1 MIKDLIKH
9 ADNINMSSPESWS
22 EPKDKVM
29 AKKSTTLSY
38 WDLEQLEEE
47 AHMHVC
53 GGIQIVCVNTVIYY
67 GTSVKTLS
75 DLEHY

>member
-1 MIKDLIKH
+1 MKH
-9 ADNINMSSPESWS
+9 ADNIDMSSPESWS

-29 AKKSTTLSY
+29 KSTTLSY
-38 WDLEQLEEE
+38 WALEQLEEE